1 MWPLIL
7 LILACCA
14 LPARAEE
21 SMTAAKECSSHT
33 SPCESVTEASF
44 SIATSQI
51 IRWEAQYHTP
61 VSDTSWGHS
70 FFLSTVASNLA
81 DIPLTTSGELGGEHF
96 LSPGTY
102 HISIRNAAMGPG
114 SYTVFFNRHTAIS
127 VSPASHTHDFG
138 LTTAGTTTSPSSFI
152 VSYTGDVGLSAT
164 ISLAVTGDSSR
175 FTVSPTSGT
184 VAEGSSFTF
193 QVRYVALASAAV
205 NTTHNAT
212 INITGT
218 SSTGPP
224 PPSVTVTVHGTTRAN
239 VPDIDCGGG
248 ACGTSLNLGSADGDM
263 SQMRTFNVPVRNT
276 GESNLLITSI
286 TLVNDSGS
294 AFTYIGPTPTTGAP
308 LTVGPSSSTT
318 NLSVNFA
325 PPPGEAN
332 YCAHLIV
339 QSNDPDEASKSCNFQ
354 ARGHHPIPVMR
365 VVTTPT
371 AGGDA
376 RLLDYGDVELGFTF
390 HKAIIVFNDGDAD
403 LNVTVADL
411 CPPATPSCGS
421 DATHAKWVVRQLDTR
436 TVTPGNNTEFRMD
449 YRPIAPVSAALDAMN
464 VRVTGINTVPANQ
477 TVDVA
482 LRGHGVA
489 PIPIDSVLV
498 LDRSG
503 SMDAMVGLRKKIE
516 ALQTAASMYVE
527 LLRPDPGDSTSD
539 RVGLVRYNDA
549 NDEYLALS
557 FLQDPS
563 GPPLPAGTVTRA
575 DALDRLSVAAIAD
588 TARLAPSGS
597 TWIGGAMQ
605 RGSGMLPA
613 GAVSPTERKQAMVVL
628 TDGQE
633 NVDPHADVV
642 LGGIHTDHPNLKIY
656 SIGLGRDTGSPPE
669 INATVLQTITNVAN
683 GYHQVV
689 GDLAGVNRFQLEG
702 FYFKIFTDVVG
713 LGTVIDPTVSINVA
727 GSSPIVVQS
736 AKIVSSDH
744 SVIFMVLD
752 DPTLRNFYQLQI
764 VTPAGEVLTEATTT
778 GGLAVQ
784 RQHRNNYDLYKVIF
798 PDESQ
803 AANYIGEW
811 QLRLVPNS
819 TWSPQAVSDALQ
831 CEQIGFHVPAAPVHP
846 PFAFAFA
853 QSVRPPD
860 TPCRRLQQHPDAIDP
875 RKADVPVGFAA
886 AVGSDYRMD
895 VAVHPSHFLPTADV
909 KLTASLTD
917 RRAPAP
923 NGAVTVDV
931 TTPGGTQ
938 LAGVPLFDDGT
949 HGDNVAGDGTWTTH
963 FIQTLESG
971 TYKFFF
977 RGRGRN
983 ERGELAPREEVRY
996 LTLALPGGQNGGSNG
1011 DSDGKGRTPWFS
1023 FHLGHSFPVGSF
1035 RKEFDSGPSV
1045 TVDMEAPFSRRL
1057 SFYGMFGYHY
1067 FHAKRAGDPN
1077 LSISNLSLN
1086 LRAYFPV
1093 SSWQGFIQF
1102 GPGAYFQHPG
1112 ANKFGYNVGAGLDFP
1127 VLTNFAIEL
1136 GADLHHVDP
1145 GGQSHLFFD
1154 PKLGIKFRF

>member
-21 SMTAAKECSSHT
+21 NATATKSCLT
-33 SPCESVTEASF
+33 TPCDVTLASF

-51 IRWEAQYHTP
+51 VRWQASYTGGPTEA
-61 VSDTSWGHS
+61 HS
-70 FFLSTVASNLA
+70 FFLSTVGPNMA
-81 DIPLTTSGELGGEHF
+81 DIPLTTSGELGGERF

-102 HISIRNAAMGPG
+102 HISIRTSAMGPG
-114 SYTVFFNRHTAIS
+114 SYTVFFNRRAAFS
-127 VSPASHTHDFG
+127 VSPTSHSFG
-138 LTTAGTTTSPSSFI
+138 LTTAGTTTAPFSFS
-152 VSYTGDVGLSAT
+152 VSYTGDVGLTAT
-164 ISLAVTGDSSR
+164 VSLAVTGDSSR
-175 FTVSPTSGT
+175 FTVSPTTGT
-184 VAEGSSFTF
+184 VASGSPFTF
-193 QVRYVALASAAV
+193 QVRYVALTTATV

-212 INITGT
+212 ITITGT

-224 PPSVTVTVHGTTRAN
+224 PPPRTVTVQGTTRAN

-248 ACGTSLNLGSADGDM
+248 TCGTSLNLGSADGDVG
-263 SQMRTFNVPVRNT
+263 QVRTFDVPVRNT

-286 TLVNDSGS
+286 TLVNDTGT
-294 AFTYIGPTPTTGAP
+294 AFTYTGPTPTAGTP
-308 LTVGPSSSTT
+308 LTVGPSGTT
-318 NLSVNFA
+318 NLPVSFA

-332 YCAHLIV
+332 YCAHLVI
-339 QSNDPDEASKSCNFQ
+339 QSNDPDEMSKSCLFR
-354 ARGHHPIPVMR
+354 AVGHHPIPLMR
-365 VVTTPT
+365 VVTMPQP
-371 AGGDA
+371 GGDA

-421 DATHAKWVVRQLDTR
+421 DATHGRWIVRQLGTR
-436 TVTPGNNTEFRMD
+436 TVTPGNNTAFHMD
-449 YRPIAPVSAALDAMN
+449 YRPIAPVSAALDAIN

-489 PIPIDSVLV
+489 PIPIDTVLV

-503 SMDAMVGLRKKIE
+503 SMADTVGLRRKIE

-539 RVGLVRYNDA
+539 RVGLVRYDNE

-557 FLQDPS
+557 FLQEAGAPA
-563 GPPLPAGTVTRA
+563 PPPGTVTRA
-575 DALDRLSVAAIAD
+575 DALDRLSATAITD
-588 TARLAPSGS
+588 IARLAPRGS

-605 RGSGMLPA
+605 RGSGMLPP
-613 GAVSPTERKQAMVVL
+613 GAVLPTERKQAMVVL

-633 NVDPHADVV
+633 NVNPHADVV
-642 LGGIHTDHPNLKIY
+642 LGGIHSDHPTLKIY

-669 INATVLQTITNVAN
+669 INATVLQTITNVTN

-689 GDLAGVNRFQLEG
+689 GDLSGVNRFQLEG

-713 LGTVIDPTVSINVA
+713 LGTVVDPTVSINVA
-727 GSSPIVVQS
+727 GSSPIVVQR
-736 AKIVSSDH
+736 AQIVSSDH

-752 DPTLRNFYQLQI
+752 DPTLRTFYQLQI
-764 VTPAGEVLTEATTT
+764 VTPAGEVLTEVTTT

-784 RQHRNNYDLYKVIF
+784 RQRRNNYDLYKVIF
-798 PDESQ
+798 PDEAQ
-803 AANYIGEW
+803 AANYAGEW
-811 QLRLVPNS
+811 QLRLVPNG
-819 TWSPQAVSDALQ
+819 TWSPQAVSGALQ
-831 CEQIGFHVPAAPVHP
+831 CEQISFHMPAAPVRP

-853 QSVRPPD
+853 QTNRPPD

-875 RKADVPVGFAA
+875 RRGDVPVGFAA

-895 VAVHPSHFLPTADV
+895 VAVRSSHFLPTADV

-917 RRAPAP
+917 RRAPAL

-949 HGDNVAGDGTWTTH
+949 HGDDVAGDGTWTTH
-963 FIQTLESG
+963 FIQTLEGG

-996 LTLALPGGQNGGSNG
+996 LTLAPLGGQNGGPNDG
-1011 DSDGKGRTPWFS
+1011 SDGKGRRPWFS
-1023 FHLGHSFPVGSF
+1023 FHLGHSFPLGSF
-1035 RKEFDSGPSV
+1035 RREFDSGPSV
-1045 TVDMEAPFSRRL
+1045 TVDVEAPFSRRL

-1067 FHAKRAGDPN
+1067 FHAQRAGDLN

-1093 SSWQGFIQF
+1093 SSWQGFVQF
-1102 GPGAYFQHPG
+1102 GPGAYFQRPG
-1112 ANKFGYNVGAGLDFP
+1112 ANKLGYNVGAGLDFP
-1127 VLTNFAIEL
+1127 VLTNFAVEL
-1136 GADLHHVDP
+1136 GADFHHVDP
-1145 GGQSHLFFD
+1145 GGQSRLFFD